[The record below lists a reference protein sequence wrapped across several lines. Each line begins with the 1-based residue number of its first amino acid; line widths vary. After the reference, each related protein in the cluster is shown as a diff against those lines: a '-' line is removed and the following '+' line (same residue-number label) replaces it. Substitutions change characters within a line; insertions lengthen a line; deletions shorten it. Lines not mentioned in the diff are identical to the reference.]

1 MIHKISP
8 CPSLPKRGMRK
19 KSFAK
24 ERNKRR
30 AYTFHFVMPA
40 LVRLRR
46 MNPASFLKKDSRQA
60 GMTMYVVLLMNS
72 LVS

>member
-8 CPSLPKRGMRK
+8 RPSFPKRGTRK

-40 LVRLRR
+40 C
-46 MNPASFLKKDSRQA
+46 PASFLKKDSRQA
-60 GMTMYVVLLMNS
+60 GMTMYGSYL
-72 LVS
+72 